1 MVKNLPAMQ
10 ETLVWSLGQEDPLE
24 KGMATHSS
32 ILAWG
37 TPWTEEPGGLQ
48 STGSQRAGH
57 DWAPSNWYIEYT
69 QSMMCSKH
77 KFIFCLCPLKISSV
91 RVLSPVP
98 ERKLRLVLCRSA
110 GECYGC
116 FKSQT
121 KIWGLPVW
129 GPEKM
134 WALRPGL
141 GHSSCPP
148 LRKPGGLDRMQG
160 KQDLFLQSYSDVWLR
175 RTRIN
180 MVSANHR
187 AGIRG
192 GMGWGELETTQE
204 EPETLVLSQEATGDF
219 PGGPVVQTPSFHC
232 WGLGSIPDWGP
243 RIPQATHHGE
253 KKKVVSRRFVIEF
266 DWVKQY

>member
-1 MVKNLPAMQ
+1 M
-10 ETLVWSLGQEDPLE
+10 
-24 KGMATHSS
+24 
-32 ILAWG
+32 I
-37 TPWTEEPGGLQ
+37 
-48 STGSQRAGH
+48 
-57 DWAPSNWYIEYT
+57 
-69 QSMMCSKH
+69 CSKH

-110 GECYGC
+110 GECYGY

-121 KIWGLPVW
+121 RIWGLPVW
-129 GPEKM
+129 GPKKT
-134 WALRPGL
+134 WALCPGL
-141 GHSSCPP
+141 RHSSCPP
-148 LRKPGGLDRMQG
+148 LRKPGGLGRMQG

-204 EPETLVLSQEATGDF
+204 EPGTLVPSQEA
-219 PGGPVVQTPSFHC
+219 GGCLGNDGCRPSHQC
-232 WGLGSIPDWGP
+232 W
-243 RIPQATHHGE
+243 
-253 KKKVVSRRFVIEF
+253 
-266 DWVKQY
+266 